1 MFSLII
7 KDLQVFK
14 SYLKL
19 IPEILD
25 LRKHIILFL

>member
-14 SYLKL
+14 LHLKL

-25 LRKHIILFL
+25 LRKYIILFL